1 MGVDRIT
8 TGPLN
13 AAGTDPFDS
22 PGVLVLDQQNS
33 TLEVVGKG
41 GMRGMLQKVILLLQ
55 AQTALTAIT
64 AAQNLLTC
72 AFPAGALNVAN
83 RTLRVRGSVI
93 FGTTATNSAT
103 VTIAVKLDGDVAR
116 VQLSRAD
123 VFPAMEE
130 WKTIVKHWPGQC
142 VVLAEPKPLKDVHT
156 YYLMGKVKI
165 VSALI

>member
-103 VTIAVKLDGDVAR
+103 VTIAVTRVSKGLYTATYTWATSGVFAVKFLGVGDYPFVSEKSLL
-116 VQLSRAD
+116 VS
-123 VFPAMEE
+123 P
-130 WKTIVKHWPGQC
+130 
-142 VVLAEPKPLKDVHT
+142 LA
-156 YYLMGKVKI
+156 
-165 VSALI
+165 A